1 MDGSAMS
8 AAEVSA
14 ALLAI
19 EDEVIW
25 DAEAGSRTA
34 ADLEQQAMTLGDE
47 TLVARAR
54 LCRAN
59 LLLRGG
65 DIAGG
70 AREIYGIHAWAAR
83 HGDRIL
89 QARTHLACANI
100 ARLSG
105 DDAKSLEHSLS
116 AVELLDETASPYVQI
131 RHQTKLADALA
142 RNGAIDAARLRFR
155 QVEVLAG
162 ETQQWD
168 RLGIVLN
175 NWAYAE
181 YTAGDFPR
189 AQDVARRL
197 MEHADAHGVELD
209 PTDLDTIGSIQIAN
223 GEYAQAEQTMQL
235 CIARHEAGFSDDAD
249 DMAEFLLTLAG
260 AQRGQGATGRA
271 QASLDASRALCL
283 QRDLHQIMVRVH
295 EEQAELHAA
304 RGDYAQAFAAQKE
317 CFSAQESLRSRQA
330 QAQAQNRYAMFE
342 TAEALQEAERFREEA
357 RRDPLTGLRNRR
369 YVDENLPSLIAAD
382 PALAVAIT
390 DIDHFKRIND
400 ELSHDTGDKVLVHV
414 ADLLETGLA
423 AVAPQGFVARL
434 GGEEFLLI
442 LPATP
447 VALATARL
455 DGIRQAVS
463 EHDWRGLTG
472 GLPLTLSI
480 GVADVSEISPPSLA
494 AVLSA
499 ADRNL
504 YAAKREG
511 RNRVVAGTAPEP
523 LVRAYRDRPV

>member
-1 MDGSAMS
+1 MS

-25 DAEAGSRTA
+25 DAEAGARA
-34 ADLEQQAMTLGDE
+34 AAELEQRAVTLGDE
-47 TLVARAR
+47 TLIARAR
-54 LCRAN
+54 LCLAI

-70 AREIYGIHAWAAR
+70 SREIYDIHEWAAR

-89 QARTHLACANI
+89 RARTHSACANI

-105 DDAKSLEHSLS
+105 EEAKCLEHSLS

-142 RNGAIDAARLRFR
+142 RNGAIGAARLRFR
-155 QVEVLAG
+155 QAEVLAG
-162 ETQQWD
+162 EAQQWD
-168 RLGIVLN
+168 RLRIVLN

-181 YTAGDFPR
+181 HNAGDFPR

-197 MEHADAHGVELD
+197 VEHADAHGVELD
-209 PTDLDTIGSIQIAN
+209 PTELDTIGAIQIAN
-223 GEYAQAEQTMQL
+223 GEYVQAEQTMHL
-235 CIARHEAGFSDDAD
+235 CIARYEAGLSDDAD
-249 DMAEFLLTLAG
+249 DLAEFLLTLAR
-260 AQRGQGATGRA
+260 AQRGLGATARA
-271 QASLDASRALCL
+271 QASLDASRALCR

-295 EEQAELHAA
+295 EEQAELHAG

-317 CFSAQESLRSRQA
+317 CFAAQESLRSRQGEA
-330 QAQAQNRYAMFE
+330 QAQSRYAMFE
-342 TAEALQEAERFREEA
+342 TAEALQDAERFREQA

-369 YVDENLPSLIAAD
+369 YVDEHLPALIVAD
-382 PALAVAIT
+382 PALAVAIA

-400 ELSHDTGDKVLVHV
+400 ELSHDVGDRVLVQV
-414 ADLLETGLA
+414 ADLLEAGLA
-423 AVAPQGFVARL
+423 AVAPRGFVVRL
-434 GGEEFLLI
+434 GGEEFLLV

-447 VALATARL
+447 VALATAKL
-455 DGIRQAVS
+455 DGIRQAVGD
-463 EHDWRGLTG
+463 HDWRGLTG
-472 GLPLTLSI
+472 GLPLTVSI
-480 GVADVSEISPPSLA
+480 GVADLSESSPPSLSA
-494 AVLSA
+494 ALSA

-504 YAAKREG
+504 YAAKHQG
-511 RNRVVAGTAPEP
+511 RNRVVAGTPPEP
-523 LVRAYRDRPV
+523 RARAYRDRLV